1 MKEKMLAFA
10 FSKGEISA
18 GRFISN
24 RKNLSIHDLSIS
36 MSKSES
42 TTSHIVKGLEAKGI
56 VETRRTGMKKIVNI
70 SDRNHAF
77 TFSEIFKSEQYIPWE
92 NILSNSNIA
101 VLLRD
106 VTGESSFED
115 GVSSISKWRAVRNLS
130 MYGMYINQT
139 NGHSARNRNLSTFL
153 REYSDFVSMKH
164 LTEKL
169 PADAAI
175 IWRSGYNCLF
185 KIRDRSVNESKELPD
200 GSIITA
206 LTAAPN
212 YGIQYITRDSYYF
225 YEPGLDKLS
234 LEDVIL
240 HTLLIDPESQTFN
253 TYAILLMLKN
263 KNEINLKLFLEKS
276 QKYDL
281 KESAKN
287 LISYIK
293 SEGKIRKW
301 PLPDPKD
308 LREQADLYGVRI
320 S

>member
-36 MSKSES
+36 MNKSES

-70 SDRNHAF
+70 SERNHAF
-77 TFSEIFKSEQYIPWE
+77 TFSEIFKSEQSIPWE

-101 VLLRD
+101 VLMRNE
-106 VTGESSFED
+106 TGESSFEN

-130 MYGMYINQT
+130 MYGVYINPT

-153 REYSDFVSMKH
+153 REYSDYISMKH
-164 LTEKL
+164 LAEKL

-185 KIRDRSVNESKELPD
+185 KIRDTSVNESKELLD
-200 GSIITA
+200 GPIITA
-206 LTAAPN
+206 LTAAPS
-212 YGIQYITRDSYYF
+212 YGIQYITRGSYYF

-234 LEDVIL
+234 LEDVIP
-240 HTLLIDPESQTFN
+240 HTFLIDKESQNFN
-253 TYAILLMLKN
+253 TYTILLTLKN
-263 KNEINLKLFLEKS
+263 KNEVDSKS
-276 QKYDL
+276 L
-281 KESAKN
+281 
-287 LISYIK
+287 
-293 SEGKIRKW
+293 
-301 PLPDPKD
+301 
-308 LREQADLYGVRI
+308 
-320 S
+320 